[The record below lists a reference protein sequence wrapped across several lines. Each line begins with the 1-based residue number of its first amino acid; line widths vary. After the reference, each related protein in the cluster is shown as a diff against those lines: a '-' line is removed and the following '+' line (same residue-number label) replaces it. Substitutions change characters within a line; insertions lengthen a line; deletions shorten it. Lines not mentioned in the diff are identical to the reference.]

1 MTSKKTWAVVVAQ
14 LVERMLPIPE
24 VRSLN
29 PVIGKNLYWT
39 FFVNCIEKTKMKIK
53 RPGMS
58 HLKKYKMKDMAKF
71 FLKKVGQP
79 QPIFLFFSKNNLQK
93 KTVYFS
99 GIRTQIVGVEG
110 EHADHLTTTTT
121 HGPPPRCVKVYPPPL
136 LSVTKFGECFP
147 VWQFWRVYLE

>member
-1 MTSKKTWAVVVAQ
+1 
-14 LVERMLPIPE
+14 
-24 VRSLN
+24 
-29 PVIGKNLYWT
+29 
-39 FFVNCIEKTKMKIK
+39 
-53 RPGMS
+53 
-58 HLKKYKMKDMAKF
+58 MAKF